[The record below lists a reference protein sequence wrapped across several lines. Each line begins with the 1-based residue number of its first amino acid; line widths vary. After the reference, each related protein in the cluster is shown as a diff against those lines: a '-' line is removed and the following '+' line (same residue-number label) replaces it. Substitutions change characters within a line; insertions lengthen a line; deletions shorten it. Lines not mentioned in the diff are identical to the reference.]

1 MKIICNRSK
10 TYANTYKVV
19 VMYHPR
25 CTETI
30 TKYGLSGTGI
40 MDNCAS

>member
-19 VMYHPR
+19 VMYPR

-40 MDNCAS
+40 MDNIPRI